1 MHFKTFLA
9 FLIAGT
15 VFAFP
20 LQAKNDK
27 HGDLPPGLQKK
38 AQRGQPLPPGWQKKL
53 KRGERLDR
61 RVYEQE
67 AVIIA
72 PRDRDGLVTVR
83 LDGKLVRVMD
93 KTMEIVDIL
102 NH

>member
-1 MHFKTFLA
+1 MHFKTILA
-9 FLIAGT
+9 FLAGLML
-15 VFAFP
+15 FAFP

-27 HGDLPPGLQKK
+27 HGNLPPGLQKK

-102 NH
+102 NR